1 LAESGVNVV
10 MATHSLDM
18 IKALEVHTKGK
29 DGNFI
34 AVNHF
39 TKEGGLL
46 SQVFLIVNLSFQSK
60 LNRSQLFRHNQLCTD
75 RRNFPL
81 NLLQAHRHRQI

>member
-1 LAESGVNVV
+1 

-46 SQVFLIVNLSFQSK
+46 EFDSNDITENLIKSRNELMNAYEGLFLSELV
-60 LNRSQLFRHNQLCTD
+60 
-75 RRNFPL
+75 
-81 NLLQAHRHRQI
+81 

>member
-1 LAESGVNVV
+1 LADSGVNVV

-29 DGNFI
+29 DGDFI

-39 TKEGGLL
+39 TKELVSGSSKKTNEPLL
-46 SQVFLIVNLSFQSK
+46 IT
-60 LNRSQLFRHNQLCTD
+60 LFFN
-75 RRNFPL
+75 N
-81 NLLQAHRHRQI
+81 A